1 MSNAYLLGTPLPST
15 SRQRERSAAPS
26 PYTPFQSKS
35 SRVDQTPTERSS
47 TPTFQST
54 PSSSSLPPR
63 PASPTLSTTST
74 STFSRNSKPSQSQIV
89 PPSQD
94 ELRQQ
99 AQQAVQK
106 TRILSDPSLSSC
118 FRKDLDEELW
128 NLFVGP

>member
-1 MSNAYLLGTPLPST
+1 MSNASLLGTPLPST

-35 SRVDQTPTERSS
+35 SRDQTPTERSV
-47 TPTFQST
+47 TPMFQST

-74 STFSRNSKPSQSQIV
+74 SISRTAESPSKPSQIV
-89 PPSQD
+89 PSQD

-99 AQQAVQK
+99 AQRAVQK
-106 TRILSDPSLSSC
+106 TRILTDPSLSSC
-118 FRKDLDEELW
+118 FRKDLDPELW